1 VFLLASSTLLLLL
14 LLLLLFCWLNA
25 QPGVTIQA

>member
-1 VFLLASSTLLLLL
+1 VFLLASSTLLL